1 MQTTNPSPRHVG
13 VKIPTGQIYDKSNAP
28 ALTIEGLVELKFY
41 AVQYVDRKGSKVS
54 MLVMKSAAGEMYEAP
69 NGASWLNDAKLLSD
83 AMKKNMEA
91 VLASAP
97 RAGDEAADLI
107 PTEDAVDVL
116 ATEVTA
122 ATPQPP
128 PIQVP
133 DASSPAV
140 G

>member
-1 MQTTNPSPRHVG
+1 MQTGNPSPRQVG
-13 VKIPTGQIYDKSNAP
+13 VKIPTGQIYDKSDSP

-41 AVQYVDRKGSKVS
+41 AVQYVDKKGNKVS
-54 MLVMKSAAGEMYEAP
+54 MLVMKSAAGDLYEAP

-83 AMKKNMEA
+83 QMKKNVET

-97 RAGDEAADLI
+97 RAGSSIADI
-107 PTEDAVDVL
+107 VPTQDAVDVL
-116 ATEVTA
+116 ATEVGQ
-122 ATPQPP
+122 ATEPP

-133 DASSPAV
+133 DASAA